1 MHGYDNKNSLQ
12 IPQYRYHN
20 TDTTIQIPQYK
31 YQTII
36 DEKTNNDS
44 QNTTD
49 MSSYKLVVAKA

>member
-1 MHGYDNKNSLQ
+1 MKYKCMVMT
-12 IPQYRYHN
+12 IRTVCRYHN